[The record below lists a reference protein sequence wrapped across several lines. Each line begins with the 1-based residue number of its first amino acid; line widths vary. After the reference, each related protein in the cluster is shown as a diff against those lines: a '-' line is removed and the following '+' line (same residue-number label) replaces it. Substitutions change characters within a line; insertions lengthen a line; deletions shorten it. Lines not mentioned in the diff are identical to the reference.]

1 MYLSDTDIDYLE
13 NIVGVTW
20 EDDDEPYLDGVKLN
34 YKTIQNLLIENNT
47 PTQKIKQKRKAYD
60 EV

>member
-1 MYLSDTDIDYLE
+1 MYLSETDIDYLE

>member
-1 MYLSDTDIDYLE
+1 MYLSDTDINYLE
-13 NIVGVTW
+13 NVVGVIW
-20 EDDDEPYLDGVKLN
+20 EDDEEPYLDGVKLN

-47 PTQKIKQKRKAYD
+47 PKQKIKQKRKAYD